1 MAKKAKSAK
10 GAAEKARRNTKRSK
24 AITKS
29 PKALTVKPSTPE
41 PSQGAVTETDLAIL
55 EAARVEAHS
64 DLAEL
69 REALLTVIRRS
80 NALELSLSL
89 ARRKANTVPGGITYL
104 DRDGKQQGLP
114 LPQSVLRGAWAEQWK
129 AEYSQWV
136 RSIRDAMDAVG
147 RPAVAA
153 VMDPN
158 SHPHPAL
165 CWTATVRDQLNR
177 LQASLHPMEQ
187 GLDGM
192 GFIRAGANSLPEAFR
207 WPLSSLRRLLGQ
219 LEAVAPTFTPV
230 AKRAD
235 SAKPGTPEHDHEE
248 WKPASHFPL
257 KMRGRLRHAAR
268 AGRKTKRVRK
278 KTVDG
283 AVLYSLSDA
292 RRWWG
297 AELE

>member
-1 MAKKAKSAK
+1 MAKKATKTK
-10 GAAEKARRNTKRSK
+10 GAAQKARRNTKQSK
-24 AITKS
+24 AITKI
-29 PKALTVKPSTPE
+29 PKAFTVKRSTPE
-41 PSQGAVTETDLAIL
+41 PSEGAVTETDLAIL

-80 NALELSLSL
+80 NALELTLSL
-89 ARRKANTVPGGITYL
+89 AQRKANTLPGGVAFL
-104 DRDGKQQGLP
+104 DRNGQQQGLR

-165 CWTATVRDQLNR
+165 CWTATVRDSLNR

-187 GLDGM
+187 GFDGL
-192 GFIRAGANSLPEAFR
+192 GFIRAGANSLPTAFP
-207 WPLSSLRRLLGQ
+207 WPLSNLRRLLGQ
-219 LEAVAPTFTPV
+219 LEAVAPTVTPV
-230 AKRAD
+230 AKGAG
-235 SAKPGTPEHDHEE
+235 SAKSGTPEHDHGE
-248 WKPASHFPL
+248 WKPAAEFPV

-292 RRWWG
+292 RRWWS
-297 AELE
+297 AEL